1 MRKNKIIK
9 AKTNDRDKKIKEIR
23 KILDSKYFHVCTEI
37 KENDEILWSIFY
49 SNLPTEVYFSYK
61 NKPLLTSKENTISDI
76 YKLKNKFESE
86 KKKILAKNA
95 REYTLLRYLIFN
107 SMLEVK
113 KKFAETML
121 DIILGIVLVV
131 IINMLF
137 LQDITISIV
146 FCILTTFIAILTVIK
161 DKTIEKLIQEKQKDV
176 KEIYIREKIGK
187 EGLYFV
193 ERLKK

>member
-1 MRKNKIIK
+1 MC
-9 AKTNDRDKKIKEIR
+9 
-23 KILDSKYFHVCTEI
+23 F
-37 KENDEILWSIFY
+37 
-49 SNLPTEVYFSYK
+49 
-61 NKPLLTSKENTISDI
+61 
-76 YKLKNKFESE
+76 
-86 KKKILAKNA
+86 
-95 REYTLLRYLIFN
+95 
-107 SMLEVK
+107 K